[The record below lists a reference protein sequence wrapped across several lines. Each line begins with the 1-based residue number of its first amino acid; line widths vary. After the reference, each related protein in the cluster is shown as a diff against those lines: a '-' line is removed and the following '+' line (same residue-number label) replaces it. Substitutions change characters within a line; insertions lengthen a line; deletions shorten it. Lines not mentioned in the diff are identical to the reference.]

1 LAHDRDTLER
11 ELYEMIEKETAFE
24 ILDKGLRSSSADQT
38 ELVLLGEDFSFT
50 HFAENSISHN
60 ISRSDHTVMARTV
73 LGKKIGVA
81 VTNRIDHESVASV
94 IRTAA
99 EIAEHQRE
107 DPHFVSLP
115 SSGPAPEVKGFYP
128 ETADYSPGDRAGD
141 IEKAVHLCKVQR
153 MSGSGAWEMED
164 GVTAVVNSLGTKQ
177 YFQGTTAHLTMTIDA
192 GDGASGWAQG
202 YDRDVSKIDAEQIAR
217 LATLKAG
224 ISKNSIELPPGNY
237 TVILEEAAVA
247 SLLLFLGF
255 IGFGAKTFIQGR
267 SFMARNMGKKI
278 TSDKITIVE
287 DPFHPAMNA
296 MPFDYEGVPKKRV
309 PLIENGVAKGVVY
322 NSYYANQAGV
332 ESTGHA
338 LPPNNTFGPYPKNMV
353 MSEGDSNLEKMI
365 VSTDRGILIT
375 RFWYINYMNPML
387 TQVTGTTR
395 DGTFLIENG
404 KIKSAVKNMR
414 IGQSIL
420 DAFSNVEMMSKDR
433 KLCPQFG
440 VVMYVPAMKIKD
452 FAFIGG

>member
-1 LAHDRDTLER
+1 MMDK
-11 ELYEMIEKETAFE
+11 EKAFE
-24 ILDKGLRSSSADQT
+24 ILGKGLKSSPADQT
-38 ELVLLGEDFSFT
+38 ELVLLGEKFDFT
-50 HFAENSISHN
+50 QLAENIITQN

-81 VTNRIDHESVASV
+81 VTNRIDEESITGV
-94 IRTAA
+94 IKNAA
-99 EIAEHQRE
+99 EIASYQTE
-107 DPHFVSLP
+107 DPDFVSLP
-115 SSGPAPEVKGFYP
+115 SSPPAAEVEGFYQR
-128 ETADYSPGDRAGD
+128 TSDYSPSDRARAAEM
-141 IEKAVHLCKVQR
+141 IVSRCKPQKLK
-153 MSGSGAWEMED
+153 GTGAFQTEAN
-164 GVTAVVNSLGTKQ
+164 VTAVMNSLGTKQ
-177 YFQGTTAHLTMTIDA
+177 FFEETKAHFTLTSSA
-192 GDGASGWAQG
+192 GNAVSGWAQG
-202 YDRDVSKIDAEQIAR
+202 YDRDVSQITIEDIVRRAN
-217 LATLKAG
+217 LKA
-224 ISKNSIELPPGNY
+224 ILSENPVDLPPGKY

-255 IGFGAKTFIQGR
+255 LGFGAKTFIQGR
-267 SFMARNMGKKI
+267 SFMARNLGQKI
-278 TSDKITIVE
+278 TSEKITITE

-309 PLIENGVAKGVVY
+309 PLIESGVARGVVY
-322 NSYYANQAGV
+322 NSYYANKGGA

-353 MSEGDSNLEKMI
+353 MSPGDSGLDDMIASTEK
-365 VSTDRGILIT
+365 GILIT
-375 RFWYINYMNPML
+375 RFWYINYMNPMI

-395 DGTFLIENG
+395 DGTFLIEDG
-404 KIKSAVKNMR
+404 KLKSAVSNMR

-420 DAFSNVEMMSKDR
+420 EAFSNVEMMSRDR

>member
-1 LAHDRDTLER
+1 MIDKDR
-11 ELYEMIEKETAFE
+11 AFE
-24 ILDKGLRSSSADQT
+24 ILENGLKASPADQI
-38 ELVLLGEDFSFT
+38 ELVLLGEKFDFT
-50 HFAENSISHN
+50 QLAENVITQN

-73 LGKKIGVA
+73 VGKKIGVA
-81 VTNRIDHESVASV
+81 VTNRIDDES
-94 IRTAA
+94 IREVVKDAV
-99 EIAEHQRE
+99 EIASYQTE
-107 DPHFVSLP
+107 DPDFVSLP
-115 SSGPAPEVKGFYP
+115 SSPPAAEVKGFYQR
-128 ETADYSPGDRAGD
+128 TSDYSPLDRARAAEIIVSRCRPQKLKGT
-141 IEKAVHLCKVQR
+141 
-153 MSGSGAWEMED
+153 GAFQTEAN
-164 GVTAVVNSLGTKQ
+164 VTAVMNSMGTEQFFEETKAH
-177 YFQGTTAHLTMTIDA
+177 FTLTASAEDA
-192 GDGASGWAQG
+192 VSGWAQG
-202 YDRDVSKIDAEQIAR
+202 YDRDVSRISIEDVAR
-217 LATLKAG
+217 RANLKA
-224 ISKNSIELPPGNY
+224 ILSKNPVDLPPGTY

-255 IGFGAKTFIQGR
+255 LGFGAKTFIQGR
-267 SFMARNMGKKI
+267 SFMARNMGQKI
-278 TSDKITIVE
+278 TSEKITIVE

-309 PLIENGVAKGVVY
+309 SLIENGIARGVVY
-322 NSYYANQAGV
+322 NSYYANKAGV

-353 MSEGDSNLEKMI
+353 ISPGGSSLEDM
-365 VSTDRGILIT
+365 VASTDKGILIT

-395 DGTFLIENG
+395 DGTFLIEHG
-404 KIKSAVKNMR
+404 EIKSAVSNMR

-420 DAFSNVEMMSKDR
+420 EAFSNLEMMSRDR